1 MSIFHAYDI
10 RGKFPEEL
18 NEKIAYKISRSFA
31 VIFKSKTVVVGRD
44 ARLSSPV
51 LHKAVIKGL
60 IDQGVTV
67 IDIGLCTTPMF
78 YFGIAYYK
86 NNSGI
91 MISASLLPKEFNGLK
106 FCKEKAIPI
115 SYEAGLNKI
124 EKLIQK
130 NNFKQTKKGKIIKKH
145 ILNDYTKFVLKKS
158 RNTKLKIVV
167 DAGNMM
173 GAIDG
178 KIISKVAKVKPLFFK
193 IDGTFPN
200 RGTDSSKE
208 ENLVRLKQ
216 EVMKQKADLGVAFD
230 GDADRV
236 SFVDEK
242 SNTIRSSIV
251 GSLILIDTVK
261 SGSKVVHDLT
271 ISRSFIET
279 ASKLKVKTIISK
291 VGHTY
296 VGRTMRNNNAVFGV
310 ERSGH
315 YFFKYNFYMDSG
327 VYATIKLIELMNK
340 KKQKI
345 SKIIESIKK
354 YPSTLI
360 NLEVKEKDK
369 AMSKISELFI
379 KDAEKVLKIDGAS
392 IYHKDYW
399 LNIRKSNTE
408 NVLRIVI
415 EADTDEKLEEIKN
428 KIVRSM
434 ENDIHFEYS

>member
-1 MSIFHAYDI
+1 M
-10 RGKFPEEL
+10 
-18 NEKIAYKISRSFA
+18 
-31 VIFKSKTVVVGRD
+31 
-44 ARLSSPV
+44 
-51 LHKAVIKGL
+51 
-60 IDQGVTV
+60 
-67 IDIGLCTTPMF
+67 
-78 YFGIAYYK
+78 
-86 NNSGI
+86 
-91 MISASLLPKEFNGLK
+91 
-106 FCKEKAIPI
+106 
-115 SYEAGLNKI
+115 
-124 EKLIQK
+124 
-130 NNFKQTKKGKIIKKH
+130 
-145 ILNDYTKFVLKKS
+145 
-158 RNTKLKIVV
+158 V